1 MECLNVMFTTYVH
14 PTYFVIKVV
23 WQKSFFSEM
32 KDVFHN
38 KWVVK
43 AKNQN
48 GLLCFDHWIFNNNNR
63 LFLVISL
70 PIKFD

>member
-23 WQKSFFSEM
+23 WKKFFFSEM

-38 KWVVK
+38 KWLVK
-43 AKNQN
+43 EKNQN
-48 GLLCFDHWIFNNNNR
+48 R
-63 LFLVISL
+63 
-70 PIKFD
+70 